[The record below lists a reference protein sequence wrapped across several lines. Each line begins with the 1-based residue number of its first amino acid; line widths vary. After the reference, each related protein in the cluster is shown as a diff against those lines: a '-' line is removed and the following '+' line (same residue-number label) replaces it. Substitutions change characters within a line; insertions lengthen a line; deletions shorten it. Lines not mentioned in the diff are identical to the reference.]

1 MILQILQIFRKQ
13 AGLTRQDKNC
23 LLYTSRS
30 RNRLRGGG
38 RVRDD
43 DRDGRGRRSRN
54 RLRDGD
60 RVRGDA
66 HEQAFSLI
74 PPIARPPASYLPP

>member
-1 MILQILQIFRKQ
+1 MMMIVMIVT
-13 AGLTRQDKNC
+13 AGAE
-23 LLYTSRS
+23 
-30 RNRLRGGG
+30 NRLRGGG

-43 DRDGRGRRSRN
+43 DRDGRDRRSRNRLRGGGVFSDDDRDGRDRRSRN

-66 HEQAFSLI
+66 HEQAFS
-74 PPIARPPASYLPP
+74 